1 MTPQPIPA
9 RSPNDPENE
18 CEKPELRVV
27 GEPDHT
33 DTLSGDRSRI
43 VAEVIHRRRSTRRYA
58 NRRIDPD
65 VLSQLITAGID
76 APSGSNW
83 QNQRFL
89 LVTEREEIDRI
100 GRHRWVWPYRSSAR
114 DRNPSGI
121 MGGAAALI
129 IVFADA
135 AANDFRAQGEY
146 HIWEPLEIQ
155 NAAAS
160 IQNICLMATALGVA
174 NCWVSASEA
183 MSNTRLLSKRRWRD
197 VLGNYEIPATCK
209 IQGIVCLG
217 HPIKTDDQGY
227 PMGEKKH
234 GATVWSSTERRPMS
248 HYMIKTS
255 VDSSDTTVSR
265 STIAKLTVLSQLAR
279 LTKKILR
286 RIDRRI
292 EKIER
297 RALSISYQRD
307 PDTNATKHES

>member
-1 MTPQPIPA
+1 MTPQPIPP
-9 RSPNDPENE
+9 RSTPDPGIDYD
-18 CEKPELRVV
+18 KPKLKVVREL
-27 GEPDHT
+27 DHT
-33 DTLSGDRSRI
+33 VQPSGERSRI

-58 NRRIDPD
+58 DRSIDPD

-89 LVTEREEIDRI
+89 LVTERDEIDRI

-135 AANDFRAQGEY
+135 AANDFRSQGEY

-197 VLGNYEIPATCK
+197 VLSNYEIPATCK

-217 HPIKTDDQGY
+217 HPIKTDNEGY
-227 PMGEKKH
+227 PLGEKKH

-248 HYMIKTS
+248 HYMIKAS
-255 VDSSDTTVSR
+255 GNSSEAAVSR
-265 STIAKLTVLSQLAR
+265 LTIARLMVLSQLAR
-279 LTKKILR
+279 LTKKVLR
-286 RIDRRI
+286 RIDRSI

-297 RALSISYQRD
+297 QALSISYQRD
-307 PDTNATKHES
+307 SDTNTAKNES